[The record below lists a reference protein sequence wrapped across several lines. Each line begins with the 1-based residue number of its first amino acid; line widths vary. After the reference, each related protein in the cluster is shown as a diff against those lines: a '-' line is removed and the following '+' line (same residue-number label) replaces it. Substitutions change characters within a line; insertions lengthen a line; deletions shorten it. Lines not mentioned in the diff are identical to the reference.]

1 VSKFFLPFPHPA
13 LVIFFFLTQFPQLSL
28 YHSPELTK
36 SEAKAKQSESQSKIS
51 LSKDEEQ
58 LTGELLSQL
67 TLRLYASCV
76 CKINS
81 KIITSVL
88 EVISNLDTLNM

>member
-58 LTGELLSQL
+58 LTGELLSHPATRCIRKVDAVDAVSDLLFLCRKRKMEQ
-67 TLRLYASCV
+67 
-76 CKINS
+76 
-81 KIITSVL
+81 
-88 EVISNLDTLNM
+88 ISS